1 MTLDSVID
9 DFEAFYRDLHPRLVS
24 ALATIAGDRDL
35 AIDAADE
42 AAAQAMSR
50 WSTVAAMDNP
60 QGWVFRVGVNH
71 LKRRARRR
79 AIETTLLRRHRDP
92 PAVLPG
98 PTGEIWSLVADL
110 SPRQRQ
116 AVALRH
122 LGQLTEPEIAD
133 ALGVS
138 RGTVSSTLSSR
149 LPASPHH
156 HRRRPPRIP
165 KRSPTMLDLDE
176 LARDA
181 IATPIAPP
189 TQTRTL
195 VERNRLRRRRQTR
208 LRIAATAA
216 ILLPVAAAGTY
227 LATDTATQT
236 VDAASGP
243 VIVSGSSATIRHT
256 ATPCGP
262 NSPSHWTTSPTPQR

>member
-24 ALATIAGDRDL
+24 TLATITGDRDL

-42 AAAQAMSR
+42 AAAQALSR
-50 WSTVAAMDNP
+50 WSTVATMDNP

-79 AIETTLLRRHRDP
+79 AIEAALLRRHRDP
-92 PAVLPG
+92 PVVLPG

-133 ALGVS
+133 AMGVT
-138 RGTVSSTLSSR
+138 RGTVSSTLR
-149 LPASPHH
+149 AAYMNLRTTITDDLPESLTEPDHA
-156 HRRRPPRIP
+156 RP
-165 KRSPTMLDLDE
+165 
-176 LARDA
+176 
-181 IATPIAPP
+181 
-189 TQTRTL
+189 
-195 VERNRLRRRRQTR
+195 
-208 LRIAATAA
+208 
-216 ILLPVAAAGTY
+216 
-227 LATDTATQT
+227 
-236 VDAASGP
+236 
-243 VIVSGSSATIRHT
+243 
-256 ATPCGP
+256 
-262 NSPSHWTTSPTPQR
+262 